1 MNSFSRTGL
10 FPCEYQH
17 YWDQKEYS
25 KQGYEDDTLPRFVSC
40 QSPWEGTRSI
50 DRFPQRSY
58 LQFSIISSLSSI
70 YASLIFCKRIP
81 CWSSGMTA
89 FSESTVPE
97 WSSWD
102 SALLTDSTGLSDMGA
117 TELLE
122 DNRNRTLSTWLGLI

>member
-1 MNSFSRTGL
+1 MTH
-10 FPCEYQH
+10 YQ
-17 YWDQKEYS
+17 D
-25 KQGYEDDTLPRFVSC
+25 L
-40 QSPWEGTRSI
+40 
-50 DRFPQRSY
+50 Y
-58 LQFSIISSLSSI
+58 LARVPGKAYGQLIGFLSDHI
-70 YASLIFCKRIP
+70 YNFQLLVLHHPPTQVLIFRKQIP

-122 DNRNRTLSTWLGLI
+122 DNRNRRLSTWLGLM

>member
-1 MNSFSRTGL
+1 
-10 FPCEYQH
+10 
-17 YWDQKEYS
+17 
-25 KQGYEDDTLPRFVSC
+25 
-40 QSPWEGTRSI
+40 
-50 DRFPQRSY
+50 
-58 LQFSIISSLSSI
+58 
-70 YASLIFCKRIP
+70 
-81 CWSSGMTA
+81 MTA